1 MCHLLG
7 LILLCEEIYTERKDE
22 KHMEILMNLAS
33 NREVYGMLKNEMV
46 GILATGKLRAL
57 EKNGIYWREIRQ
69 CMELWE
75 SDAKLI
81 EVSGELL
88 SVKDNYTKGN
98 FAKIF

>member
-7 LILLCEEIYTERKDE
+7 LIILCEEIYTERKDG
-22 KHMEILMNLAS
+22 KHMEILLNLAS
-33 NREVYGMLKNEMV
+33 DREIYAMLKNDMV
-46 GILATGKLRAL
+46 GILAAGKLRAL

-75 SDAKLI
+75 NDAKLI
-81 EVSGELL
+81 EVSGELF
-88 SVKDNYTKGN
+88 SVKENYAKSN